1 MGTLKFLIFLVI
13 YFSNFPQ
20 VLAGRQSFRGIEI
33 LEIKGPSVSV
43 KRHASPEESVILVDF
58 PGEPPALYRNKNH
71 LTIIQV
77 LFDHPLTVFLPQK
90 PLEHLTCESYFE
102 AWNIERTLEP
112 LTLKV
117 KGERAQMTL
126 LEHINADIEAI
137 VSDAGSIL
145 IGILEAPFAK
155 LTVTASEYGTFE
167 AFGKV
172 GSCSGSTSTSGL
184 IRFTGKIINPPAIVP
199 MEEGSIVGV
208 REGICYVENHPDSL

>member
-1 MGTLKFLIFLVI
+1 MSALKFFIFSVI

-20 VLAGRQSFRGIEI
+20 VLAGRQCFRGIEI

-43 KRHASPEESVILVDF
+43 KQHASPEESVILVDF
-58 PGEPPALYRNKNH
+58 PGEAPTLYRSKNH

-77 LFDHPLTVFLPQK
+77 FFDQPLTVFLPQK
-90 PLEHLTCESYFE
+90 PLEHLTCEAYFE

-126 LEHINADIEAI
+126 FEHSNADIEAI
-137 VSDAGSIL
+137 VSDSGAIL
-145 IGILEAPFAK
+145 IGLLEAPFAK
-155 LTVTASEYGTFE
+155 LTVTASEHGSFE

-184 IRFTGKIINPPAIVP
+184 IAFTGEIANPPAVP
-199 MEEGSIVGV
+199 MDEGSVVGV
-208 REGICYVENHPDSL
+208 REGICYVENHSNSK